1 MRFPTQKQKP
11 RRAKVTSFAA
21 PTGGLVSNRNLAMS
35 RGPDMPPGAAVLENM
50 FPTATGVVVRRGSVR
65 WATLDEQVPVKSLF
79 TYISGAQRELFCA
92 NSNGIWN
99 ITSVPSPYS
108 WALGTGVDE
117 EAISP
122 DPASE
127 LAFGSI
133 SVNGLDVLTG
143 VTDGDWSVVQFAT
156 AGGEFL
162 VGVNGVDDGF
172 LYDGADFYPLVA
184 GGIEGLD
191 FDAETAAFTVG
202 ETLTGGTS
210 GATAEIVKVIS
221 DGSAGTLWLKTVAG
235 GPFQND
241 ETITDGATGSAT
253 ADGANTVLSSGIT
266 FPSGSSLTT
275 ADLSYVWVYKQ
286 RVWFIEKDSLNAWYL
301 PVDQVGGELTLWPMG
316 GVFVR
321 GGNLLWGHSWSLDS
335 GGSGGLS
342 EQCAFC
348 TTEGEVAAY
357 QGLSPEPDQ
366 GWSKVGVYRIG
377 RPMGKKAMLRAGG
390 DLVIATTVGL
400 ISLAMASR
408 HDYAALGQN
417 AVSYD
422 IEDDWAD
429 AIRDRGIVDWR
440 CQVWADGQMVLV
452 APPVQDGKIPYIFVA
467 NANTGK
473 WAKFTGWDVSS
484 IEAFDGRLFF
494 GTSTGTVCQGWAGGA
509 DEGAPFIGRAL
520 PLFENLN
527 EPAGVKIMKMAR
539 AVVRSA
545 YPIEAQV
552 SGHVNYRP
560 NFPPAPSVSDQIT
573 GNEWENAVWD
583 VAVWDSD
590 QTEVVAGNWVSVGGS
605 GHDVSVGVQF
615 TSGGLAP
622 VDAELIRIDM
632 TYTTGGVGT

>member
-1 MRFPTQKQKP
+1 MRYPTRKQKP
-11 RRAKVTSFAA
+11 RKAKVTSFQA

-35 RGPDMPPGAAVLENM
+35 RGPDMPPGAAVLDNM
-50 FPTATGVVVRRGSVR
+50 FPTATGVMVRRGSVR
-65 WATLDEQVPVKSLF
+65 WATLSDANPVVSLF
-79 TYISGAQRELFCA
+79 TYISGVQRELFVA
-92 NSNGIWN
+92 TEDGIWN
-99 ITSVPSPYS
+99 ITSVPSAYS
-108 WALGTGVDE
+108 WALVTDGEEEIISSDPGE
-117 EAISP
+117 PEAIG
-122 DPASE
+122 A
-127 LAFGSI
+127 I
-133 SVNGLDVLTG
+133 SVDGLDVFTG
-143 VTDGDWSVVQFAT
+143 TTGGDWSVVQFAT

-162 VGVNGVDDGF
+162 VGVNGLDDGF
-172 LYDGADFYPLVA
+172 LYDGDTFYPLVA
-184 GGIEGLD
+184 GGIEGLN

-221 DGSAGTLWLKTVAG
+221 DGAEGTLWLRDVTG
-235 GPFQND
+235 GPFEDN

-253 ADGANTVLSSGIT
+253 AAGVNTALASGIT
-266 FPSGSSLTT
+266 FPGGSTLTT

-286 RVWFIEKDSLNAWYL
+286 RVWFVEKNSLNAWYL

-357 QGLSPEPDQ
+357 QGLSPEVDQ

-400 ISLAMASR
+400 ISLAMASK

-422 IEDDWAD
+422 IEDDWRA
-429 AIRDRGIVDWR
+429 AVRERGITDWR

-452 APPVQDGKIPYIFVA
+452 APPARDGAIPYIFVS

-473 WAKFTGWDVSS
+473 WGKFTGWDVTAM
-484 IEAFDGRLFF
+484 EAFDRRLIF
-494 GTSTGTVCQGWAGGA
+494 GTSAGTVCQGWAGGA
-509 DEGAPFIGRAL
+509 DEGMPYVARAL
-520 PLFENLN
+520 PLFDNLG
-527 EPAGVKIMKMAR
+527 EPASLKVMKMAR
-539 AVVRSA
+539 AVTRSA
-545 YPIEAQV
+545 YDVKGQV
-552 SGHVNYRP
+552 SGHANYVVR
-560 NFPPAPSVSDQIT
+560 FPPAPSVDALAI
-573 GNEWENAVWD
+573 GNEWENAIWDDSVWD
-583 VAVWDSD
+583 AD
-590 QTEVVAGNWVSVGGS
+590 QSEIVAGDWVSLGGA

-622 VDAELIRIDM
+622 SDAELIRIDL
-632 TYTTGGVGT
+632 TYTTGDVGT